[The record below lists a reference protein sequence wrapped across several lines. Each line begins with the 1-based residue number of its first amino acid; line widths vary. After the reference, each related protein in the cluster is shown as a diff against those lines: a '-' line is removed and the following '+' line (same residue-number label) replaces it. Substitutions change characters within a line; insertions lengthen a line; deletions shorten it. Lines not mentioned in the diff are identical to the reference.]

1 MDEER
6 LIHLLRALPQEQARA
21 GFTARVLR
29 RLDDEAEGT
38 ASSRLYASRLHRLM
52 LASATVATVAVSVAL
67 LPREHT
73 PLPLSVTLAPVG
85 ATMKV
90 AAALQPLAAHRLA
103 PQRLGLQQAFSR
115 PAAELDTTQVR
126 QQLQELRQES
136 SRLEREL
143 HSMQRPA
150 VRRAS
155 APPAEVYL
163 GSDEGAD
170 LPISTGRAR
179 AAQVAPAGDRDDGE
193 LNNFLD

>member
-90 AAALQPLAAHRLA
+90 AAALRPLAAHRLA
-103 PQRLGLQQAFSR
+103 PQRLLQQAFSR
-115 PAAELDTTQVR
+115 PAAEIDTTQAR

-143 HSMQRPA
+143 HSMQRP
-150 VRRAS
+150 VIRHAS

-170 LPISTGRAR
+170 LPLSTGRTR